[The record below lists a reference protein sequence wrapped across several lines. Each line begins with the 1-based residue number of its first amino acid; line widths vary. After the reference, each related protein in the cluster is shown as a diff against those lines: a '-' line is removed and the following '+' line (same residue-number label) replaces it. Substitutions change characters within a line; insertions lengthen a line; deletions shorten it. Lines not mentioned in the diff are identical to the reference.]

1 MMIQLP
7 VSAWGVLLVFLAQGG
22 AARRSMTLV
31 LWWGGALL
39 IVSLILGGL
48 VLALRRKFFSGV
60 EDGSQNFS
68 LQELRRM
75 NNAGEIS
82 GEEFE
87 TLRAR
92 VIAELGGATEGG
104 EADSRDRPD
113 RSGA

>member
-1 MMIQLP
+1 
-7 VSAWGVLLVFLAQGG
+7 
-22 AARRSMTLV
+22 MTLV

-48 VLALRRKFFSGV
+48 VLALRRKFFSGGGD
-60 EDGSQNFS
+60 ESQNFS

-82 GEEFE
+82 DEEFE

-92 VIAELGGATEGG
+92 VIAELGGATEDG
-104 EADSRDRPD
+104 ETDSRDRPN